1 MPSHGQS
8 VVTVEGLVKHYNS
21 LLAIDHLDLEI
32 KMGEVF
38 ALLGPNGAGKTT
50 TVEILEGF
58 RARDSG
64 SVQVLG
70 LDPSDRAVLPF
81 LRRRI
86 GVVLQ
91 DLAVEPY
98 LTVKEVLVR
107 SAAYFPNPRNVDEV
121 VEEIG
126 LADKAS
132 SRIKT
137 LSGGQRRRLDLGL
150 GIVGNPELLFLDEP
164 TTGFDP
170 ASRREAWNVLKRLVK
185 EGTTVL
191 LTTHYLDEAEAL
203 ADRLAIISHGR
214 IVAEGTPSTIGG
226 REASEAVIRFRRYG
240 DVFDDGLISRL
251 ASDSRVVRGPEF
263 VELHTK
269 DEVRVLNN
277 LTAWALEAEM
287 PLSGLT
293 VQRMTLEDIYLRLV
307 SEAQETANRVSNL
320 ASFSQA
326 ERP

>member
-1 MPSHGQS
+1 M
-8 VVTVEGLVKHYNS
+8 TVEGLVKHYSS

-50 TVEILEGF
+50 AIEILEGF

-64 SVQVLG
+64 SVRVLG
-70 LDPSDRAVLPF
+70 LDPSDRAALPL
-81 LRRRI
+81 LRSRI

-98 LTVKEVLVR
+98 LTVREVLVR
-107 SAAYFPNPRNVDEV
+107 SAAYYSNPRNVDEV

-126 LADKAS
+126 LTDKAS
-132 SRIKT
+132 SRVKG

-170 ASRREAWNVLKRLVK
+170 ASRREAWNVLKRLVR

-191 LTTHYLDEAEAL
+191 LTTHYMDEAEAL
-203 ADRLAIISHGR
+203 ADRLAIIAHGT
-214 IVAEGTPSTIGG
+214 IVAEGTPATIGG
-226 REASEAVIRFRRYG
+226 REASEAVIRFRQYEG
-240 DVFDDGLISRL
+240 VFDDRLISKL
-251 ASDSRVVRGPEF
+251 ASDSRVVWGSEF
-263 VELHTK
+263 VELYTK

-277 LTAWALEAEM
+277 LTSWALEAEM
-287 PLSGLT
+287 PLSGLS

-307 SEAQETANRVSNL
+307 SEAEETTNRITDL
-320 ASFSQA
+320 ASFSQV
-326 ERP
+326 EGR

>member
-1 MPSHGQS
+1 M
-8 VVTVEGLVKHYNS
+8 TVERLVKHYNS